1 MVCQSQRELMI
12 HNKRAIAIS
21 IIFIIYA
28 ITVSAAHAQTS
39 GSLKLEP
46 HQITLSR
53 GRTFSLEL
61 PEGFD
66 IKIAAQGLNRP
77 RFMAQSPDG
86 RIFVTDMF
94 SRADNTR
101 GAVYILDG
109 FDQSSGRFR
118 RVIPYLSHLRNPNSL
133 TFHTDRQGV
142 TWLYLALTDHL
153 VRYRFQLGETS
164 PSSRPEVLATFP
176 GYGLSYK
183 YGGWHLT
190 RTVVIGPDEKVYVA
204 VGSSCNACEEREEVR
219 ASLVQ
224 MDLDGSNQKFF
235 ARGLRN
241 AVGLKWVGGE
251 LFATNMGADHLGDE
265 RPEDTFYRLR
275 EGANYGWP
283 YCYQFRGRVYADP
296 KFRASSGNRVCN
308 DVPLAVVGFLAH
320 SSPLGFDY
328 FDASNSNTALR
339 DHFLVAL
346 HGSSKIGL
354 GHGYRVV
361 RIPHGGGAPQNFIL
375 GFLQNRKIYGR
386 PADVFRIAPNSFLVT
401 DDYAGVIYYITASG

>member
-1 MVCQSQRELMI
+1 MNSTRRI
-12 HNKRAIAIS
+12 IAAS
-21 IIFIIYA
+21 IIFIIHL
-28 ITVSAAHAQTS
+28 TTMSASLLAQTS
-39 GSLKLEP
+39 SALRLTP

-53 GRTFSLEL
+53 GGSFSLEL
-61 PEGFD
+61 PEGFR
-66 IKIAAQGLNRP
+66 ISVAAEGLHRP

-109 FDQSSGRFR
+109 FDESTGRFR
-118 RVIPYLSHLRNPNSL
+118 RVIPYLAHLRNPNSL
-133 TFHTDRQGV
+133 AFHTDRQGT

-153 VRYRFQLGETS
+153 LRYRFRLGETA
-164 PSSRPEVLATFP
+164 PTSRAEVLATFP

-190 RTVVIGPDEKVYVA
+190 RTVVIGPDERVYVA
-204 VGSSCNACEEREEVR
+204 VGSSCNACEEREEIR
-219 ASLVQ
+219 ASVIV
-224 MDLDGSNQKFF
+224 MDLDGSNQRFF

-241 AVGLKWVGGE
+241 AVGLKWVGDE

-265 RPEDTFYRLR
+265 RPEDTFYSLR

-283 YCYQFRGRVYADP
+283 YCYQFRGRVYRDP
-296 KFRASSGNRVCN
+296 KFRGAARNQGCA
-308 DVPLAVVGFLAH
+308 DVPLAVTGFLAH

-328 FDASNSNTALR
+328 FDASNSHPSLQ

-361 RIPHGGGAPQNFIL
+361 RIARGGGSPQNFIL

-386 PADVFRIAPNSFLVT
+386 PADVFRTGPNSFLVT
-401 DDYAGVIYYITASG
+401 DDYAGVIYYVSANR